1 MSEVTKEINRGSP
14 NFFPIKPMD
23 YGRFLVI
30 SLGAGTGRATEK
42 YYTAKEAARWGVF
55 GWLTSGGS
63 TPLVDVFTQ
72 ASADM
77 VDLHISV
84 VSQALHSE
92 KNYLR
97 IQVYTYVTQQNCRH
111 VFFLFWDWNY
121 DKTLLKQDD
130 TLLGELS
137 SADIATKKNLDDLV
151 KVGEELLKK
160 PVSRVNLDKGMV
172 EPAGRETNEEA
183 LRRSVTDYPQ
193 ERERV
198 DLLRILP

>member
-1 MSEVTKEINRGSP
+1 M
-14 NFFPIKPMD
+14 
-23 YGRFLVI
+23 
-30 SLGAGTGRATEK
+30 
-42 YYTAKEAARWGVF
+42 
-55 GWLTSGGS
+55 
-63 TPLVDVFTQ
+63 
-72 ASADM
+72 
-77 VDLHISV
+77 
-84 VSQALHSE
+84 
-92 KNYLR
+92 
-97 IQVYTYVTQQNCRH
+97 
-111 VFFLFWDWNY
+111 
-121 DKTLLKQDD
+121 LKQDD